1 MSRVALLPGW
11 LEPPEVDGVQVVTWD
26 SGEPMPPRSV
36 LDHVEFFVPP
46 YMCPI
51 SDVAVAAQM
60 PRLRVVQA
68 LMAGVDGMAEVVPAD
83 VTVLRAQQVHDTSTA
98 ELALGLIIAA
108 QRGIDIAARD
118 MVTGTWGH
126 RRRRSLAD
134 SRVGIVGWG
143 GVGRAIADRLAPFEV
158 SITAFSRS
166 GSAGSVPVD
175 TFDEMLPDMDV
186 VVLALPL
193 TMRTRLFMDST
204 RLALMAEGA
213 LLVNVGRGG
222 LIATDALV
230 SETASGRIRAALDV
244 TDPEPLPPD
253 HPLWG
258 CPGVLITP
266 HIGGNSAAFVP
277 RARAMVAGQLRRLAA
292 GEFDRISPQL

>member
-1 MSRVALLPGW
+1 MGWCRPGDRR
-11 LEPPEVDGVQVVTWD
+11 PPGTIR
-26 SGEPMPPRSV
+26 G
-36 LDHVEFFVPP
+36 LDHCVLPQWFGG
-46 YMCPI
+46 I
-51 SDVAVAAQM
+51 RAV
-60 PRLRVVQA
+60 
-68 LMAGVDGMAEVVPAD
+68 
-83 VTVLRAQQVHDTSTA
+83 
-98 ELALGLIIAA
+98 
-108 QRGIDIAARD
+108 
-118 MVTGTWGH
+118 
-126 RRRRSLAD
+126 
-134 SRVGIVGWG
+134 
-143 GVGRAIADRLAPFEV
+143 
-158 SITAFSRS
+158 
-166 GSAGSVPVD
+166 VD

-258 CPGVLITP
+258 CPRCPDHPAHRGQQRRIRPAGPCHGGRAVAAVGSGGVRP
-266 HIGGNSAAFVP
+266 DQSAAVT
-277 RARAMVAGQLRRLAA
+277 QNLRMGSRTCHTVRTPAS
-292 GEFDRISPQL
+292 R